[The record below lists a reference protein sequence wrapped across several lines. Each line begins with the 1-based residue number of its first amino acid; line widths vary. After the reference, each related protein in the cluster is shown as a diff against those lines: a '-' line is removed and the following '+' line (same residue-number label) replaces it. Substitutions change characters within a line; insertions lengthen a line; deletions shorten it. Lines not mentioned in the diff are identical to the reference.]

1 MRIRGK
7 DMHIHFVT
15 KSGNGW
21 TLRALLM
28 NICVILFLF
37 DLLTWQ
43 IKAKLNSAMKGK
55 ALAAAALAL
64 ALLTLGEGGS
74 TSSKLQSMQQ
84 MNGTYG
90 LVTGL

>member
-1 MRIRGK
+1 MDELRG
-7 DMHIHFVT
+7 
-15 KSGNGW
+15 
-21 TLRALLM
+21 
-28 NICVILFLF
+28 VILFLF

-55 ALAAAALAL
+55 ALAAAALVL

-74 TSSKLQSMQQ
+74 TSFKLQSMEQ